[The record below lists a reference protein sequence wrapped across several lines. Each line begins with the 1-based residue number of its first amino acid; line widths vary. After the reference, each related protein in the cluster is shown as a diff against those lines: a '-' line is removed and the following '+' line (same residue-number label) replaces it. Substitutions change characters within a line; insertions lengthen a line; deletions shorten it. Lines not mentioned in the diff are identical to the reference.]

1 MNKLLTALAAVSVL
15 AISAP
20 AAAQQGYGN
29 QGYGNQG
36 YGNQGYGN
44 GAGIEDR
51 LQRLEMR
58 IDAGVRAGTID
69 RREARTLRQQLRDI
83 AKLERQYSRDGGL
96 DQRERAD
103 LQQRVRHFRDRLQMA
118 DGRGYGD
125 GNGRYG
131 SNDGYDDGYYG
142 QGGPYEEAYC
152 EDNRRSSGGGLGN
165 LGGLGGLGG
174 IIDSIFGGN
183 RNGNNDE
190 CRTLRVGQRASG
202 NLGAVPYQ
210 YRTQFRDGG
219 GVYYRSD
226 GRTIYQIDART
237 DTVLRVYDMN
247 R

>member
-1 MNKLLTALAAVSVL
+1 MKTLLTTFAAVSAL
-15 AISAP
+15 AIAAP

-36 YGNQGYGN
+36 YGNQGYGYGN
-44 GAGIEDR
+44 GAGIENR
-51 LQRLEMR
+51 IQRLEMR
-58 IDAGVRAGTID
+58 IEAGVQAGAID

-83 AKLERQYSRDGGL
+83 SRLERQYSRDGL

-103 LQQRVRHFRDRLQMA
+103 LQQRVRYFRDRLQMA
-118 DGRGYGD
+118 DGRGDGQYGN
-125 GNGRYG
+125 NG
-131 SNDGYDDGYYG
+131 GYDDGYYG

-152 EDNRRSSGGGLGN
+152 ENDRRSGG
-165 LGGLGGLGG
+165 GGLGGLGG
-174 IIDSIFGGN
+174 GLGSIIDSIFGGN
-183 RNGNNDE
+183 RNGNDDQ
-190 CRTLRVGQRASG
+190 CRALRVGQRAAG

-226 GRTIYQIDART
+226 GRAIYQIDART